1 MNMKPKLIRAADW
14 APLSIIIAA
23 SVMLA
28 ACQTTPSSPSAPPS
42 PSSTSTG
49 GTTAESAQPSA
60 PKEPPS
66 RESRAQA
73 AKYAIDSMEL
83 LQNGEEAAAKS
94 LLERTLQLDPAN
106 EMAHKLMDQ
115 IKADPQRELGA
126 VYFRYTV
133 RPEDSLS
140 KLAQRFLNDRYRFYI
155 LAKYNDL
162 RVPNKLE
169 IGQVVKIPGKEPPPA
184 PLSIHPPRPTEPPA
198 HAVEPPPRPVEPP
211 PRPAEP
217 PPRAAE
223 PPPAPGPADKGPI
236 IRRLSREAEVCYQR
250 DRNLDC
256 AIEKWGQVLAIDPDN
271 QLVKLK
277 RERAIALKEQLHR
290 DGK

>member
-1 MNMKPKLIRAADW
+1 MKTPSRRAGAW
-14 APLSIIIAA
+14 GPLCVVIAA
-23 SVMLA
+23 SMMLG
-28 ACQTTPSSPSAPPS
+28 ACQTPPTSSSPSTTSPAGTPPE
-42 PSSTSTG
+42 
-49 GTTAESAQPSA
+49 AEPSA
-60 PKEPPS
+60 PKEPPT

-73 AKYAIDSMEL
+73 AKYAMDAMEL

-94 LLERTLQLDPAN
+94 LLERTLQIDPSN
-106 EMAHKLMDQ
+106 EIARKLMDQ
-115 IKADPQRELGA
+115 IKADPQQELGS
-126 VYFRYTV
+126 VFFRYSV
-133 RPEDSLS
+133 RPEDTLS

-155 LAKYNDL
+155 LARYNDL

-169 IGQVVKIPGKEPPPA
+169 IGQVIKIPGKEPPP
-184 PLSIHPPRPTEPPA
+184 LPPA
-198 HAVEPPPRPVEPP
+198 VQPTKAPEPP

-217 PPRAAE
+217 APRPAE
-223 PPPAPGPADKGPI
+223 PQPKPKAVDKGLI

-250 DRNLDC
+250 DRDLDC

-277 RERAIALKEQLHR
+277 RERAIALREQLHR